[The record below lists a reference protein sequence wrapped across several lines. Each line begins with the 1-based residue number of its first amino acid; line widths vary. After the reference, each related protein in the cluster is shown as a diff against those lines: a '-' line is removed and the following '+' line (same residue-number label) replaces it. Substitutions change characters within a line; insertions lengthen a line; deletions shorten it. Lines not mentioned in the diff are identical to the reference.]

1 MARPLDLIVEE
12 MLDYIEQARSYTQ
25 DMTFDQYS
33 SDAKTQRAVE
43 RCIEVISEASRHVP
57 EEIKGKYSKVPWP
70 SRCLF
75 QIIPAAR
82 RGSAMPLARPQHV
95 R

>member
-33 SDAKTQRAVE
+33 SDARPNE
-43 RCIEVISEASRHVP
+43 PSSGASR
-57 EEIKGKYSKVPWP
+57 
-70 SRCLF
+70 
-75 QIIPAAR
+75 
-82 RGSAMPLARPQHV
+82 
-95 R
+95 